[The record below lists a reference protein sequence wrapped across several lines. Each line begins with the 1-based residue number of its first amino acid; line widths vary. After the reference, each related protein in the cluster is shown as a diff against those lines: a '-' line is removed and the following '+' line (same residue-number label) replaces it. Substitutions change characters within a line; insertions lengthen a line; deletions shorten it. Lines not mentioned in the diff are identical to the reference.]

1 MKVIFD
7 LDGTLIDVSE
17 RMYRLFQALVPQS
30 LLSKNE
36 YWELK
41 RDKISHEI
49 LLNKYFPEI
58 SFEYF
63 NSKWMKA
70 IETEEYILMDKN
82 YSDTIDV
89 LRRLSNKFNL
99 YLLTS
104 RQLKCELQRELEK
117 LMLKKYFT
125 DILVTERKYSKK
137 ELLTQYIKKD
147 VNFLKDVK
155 YFIGDVGEDIM
166 LGNSFDLTTVAITH
180 GFMNRPRL
188 EEYQPKYIIDSL
200 TELLEL

>member
-41 RDKISHEI
+41 RNKISHEI

-70 IETEEYILMDKN
+70 IETEEYILMDTN

-137 ELLTQYIKKD
+137 NYLFNI
-147 VNFLKDVK
+147 
-155 YFIGDVGEDIM
+155 
-166 LGNSFDLTTVAITH
+166 
-180 GFMNRPRL
+180 
-188 EEYQPKYIIDSL
+188 
-200 TELLEL
+200 

>member
-41 RDKISHEI
+41 RNKIRHEI

-70 IETEEYILMDKN
+70 IETEEYILMDTN

-137 ELLTQYIKKD
+137 ELLIQYIKND
-147 VNFLKDVK
+147 VNFLKNVK
-155 YFIGDVGEDIM
+155 YFISDVGEDIM